1 MSSPESS
8 EVSASALP
16 PVVDD
21 PLAGLPD
28 VLEVAPLTG
37 PLDARVRPPGSKSVT
52 NRALVCAALAHGTTT
67 LRGVL
72 VADDTEAMLQCLHGL
87 GVPLRLD
94 RGAGVVE
101 IEGNRGR
108 FPEEGALLD
117 ARMSGTTSRFI
128 APVAALGGSTVVLD
142 GAPQLRGRPMGELFD
157 ALRTLGAGITPLGE
171 PDHLPV
177 QIDGRGLEGG
187 TLRVRGDVSSQFL
200 SALLLSAPEMRRGLE
215 VEVVTELVSR
225 PYVELT
231 LDVMAGFGAASS
243 WQGEDRIRVEGAGY
257 RSPTTFDVEPDA
269 SAASYFFAAA
279 ALCGG
284 SVTVEGLGTG
294 SQQGDVAFVD
304 ALQRMGAGVE
314 RGADHVTV
322 TGTGELQGIEIDMS
336 DISDTAQTLAVLAP
350 FASSPTRVTGIGFI
364 RHKETDRVGAVVTEL
379 SRLGVDAREEPDGFV
394 IHPGTPTGGVVQTYE
409 DHRMA
414 MSFALIG
421 LRVPGI
427 RIAEPSCVAKTFPGF
442 WQALDGLR
450 GRR

>member
-1 MSSPESS
+1 MSSAEPD
-8 EVSASALP
+8 APDTAHP
-16 PVVDD
+16 PADD

-28 VLEVAPLTG
+28 ELAVEPLTG

-52 NRALVCAALAHGTTT
+52 NRALVCAALARGATT
-67 LRGVL
+67 LHGVL
-72 VADDTEAMLQCLHGL
+72 VADDTEAMLECLHGL

-94 RGAGVVE
+94 RHAGIVE
-101 IEGNRGR
+101 VEGNRGR
-108 FPEEGALLD
+108 FPDEGALLD

-128 APVAALGGSTVVLD
+128 APVAALGTTTVVLD
-142 GAPQLRGRPMGELFD
+142 GAPQLRARPMRELFD
-157 ALRTLGAGITPLGE
+157 ALRALGAGITPLGE

-177 QIDGRGLEGG
+177 QIDGNGLEGG
-187 TLRVRGDVSSQFL
+187 ALQVRGDVSSQFL
-200 SALLLSAPEMRRGLE
+200 SALLLSAPEMRRGLD
-215 VEVVTELVSR
+215 VEVVSELVSR

-231 LDVMAGFGAASS
+231 LRVMEAFGAASQ
-243 WQGEDRIRVEGAGY
+243 WQGEQRIHVEGAGY
-257 RSPTTFDVEPDA
+257 RAPGTYHVEPDA

-284 SVTVEGLGTG
+284 SVTVEGLGTT
-294 SQQGDVAFVD
+294 SSQGDVAFVD
-304 ALQRMGAGVE
+304 ALERMGAMVE
-314 RGADHVTV
+314 RGHDRITV

-364 RHKETDRVGAVVTEL
+364 RQKETDRVGAVVTEL
-379 SRLGVDAREEPDGFV
+379 ARLGVDAREEPDGFV
-394 IHPGTPTGGVVQTYE
+394 IEPGTPSGGVVRTYD

-427 RIAEPSCVAKTFPGF
+427 RIADPRCVAKTFPGY
-442 WQALDGLR
+442 WRALDQLR
-450 GRR
+450 AGR